1 MFELSVLSALR
12 TVGSFI
18 LYKDTLVFAIGPDNT
33 GEKLGIIRIGG
44 HVEENET
51 YLQTLE
57 REIKEEASI
66 EVKLLSSPNTFYKR
80 NWNDSDYSEISDY
93 IDLDINPLIITG
105 TKIHSTAVFLSCAKE
120 EPKPSSETYGII
132 FLKENDIKRI
142 CTEKLRLKDFLDSG
156 GKLIQQKEIDYD
168 MEMYA
173 GVHLQFLN
181 RLIEDKND
189 LVNKF
194 INIK

>member
-1 MFELSVLSALR
+1 MFELSILNALR

-18 LYKDTLVFAIGPDNT
+18 LYKDMFAFAIGPDNT

-80 NWNDSDYSEISDY
+80 NWNDNNYIEISDD
-93 IDLDINPLIITG
+93 IDLDIKPLIITG
-105 TKIHSTAVFLSCAKE
+105 TKMNSTAVFLSCAKE
-120 EPKPSSETYGII
+120 EPKPSSEAYGII
-132 FLKENDIKRI
+132 FLKKDDIKRI
-142 CTEKLRLKDFLDSG
+142 CTGKLCLNDFLDSG